1 MMSAPMS
8 APMESWLPDSAD
20 DIQACWIGRSSTGI
34 QAGFLRIDRVRE
46 SIFEWIIWRFP
57 ASSMILSKI
66 SPEIEPKQNNVLPRE
81 IELYWMRQHANRRGC
96 PGPPEVGVYTRNDA
110 SMKVSYDVLSIPL
123 IPIIHQNRGLFH
135 ILFSE
140 SPRSFDHGLS
150 WPFQCSWVCLPFI
163 SIPTCFSWDFW
174 SWINSDHGSP

>member
-1 MMSAPMS
+1 MMNAAMSAP
-8 APMESWLPDSAD
+8 DYQ
-20 DIQACWIGRSSTGI
+20 IQLTTSKRAELVEAQREFKP
-34 QAGFLRIDRVRE
+34 AFPE
-46 SIFEWIIWRFP
+46 SIASARVSLREEWIIWRFP

-110 SMKVSYDVLSIPL
+110 SMKVSYDILSIPL